1 MNPILL
7 SSLIHSLEA
16 LVVAGIA
23 IAISHFFPE
32 HRVEAGTI
40 ALFVFSNV
48 FKTARVSEKSPIA
61 DYVNDITK

>member
-23 IAISHFFPE
+23 IAVSYFFPE
-32 HRVEAGTI
+32 HRAEAGLAAIT
-40 ALFVFSNV
+40 AFSLFA
-48 FKTARVSEKSPIA
+48 KAIRATPASPIA